1 MHFDIKCQSLI
12 SVLHGQTLA
21 RKVQWQKPADA
32 PAGKGEDR
40 SALRYE
46 ATYRQARFALYQ
58 QDGLQ
63 RNPSTGMDGS
73 SMWFVLAI
81 LDEQDSEFW
90 REVDS
95 NGSVSRL
102 YRLVQRRATPIDQ
115 IYAAIVDPVY
125 EQLDR
130 EAAEYRRENS
140 GWRASLRRFK
150 RTFVARFMS
159 VSSARA

>member
-1 MHFDIKCQSLI
+1 MHFDIECQSLI
-12 SVLHGQTLA
+12 SVLHGRTLA
-21 RKVQWQKPADA
+21 RKVQWQKPPDA
-32 PAGKGEDR
+32 PEGHRDDR

-46 ATYRQARFALYQ
+46 ATYQQARFALYQ
-58 QDGLQ
+58 QDCLQ
-63 RNPSTGMDGS
+63 RNPSTGTGGS

-81 LDEQDSEFW
+81 LDDQDSEFW

-102 YRLVQRRATPIDQ
+102 YRLVQRRATPIDK

-150 RTFVARFMS
+150 RAVVARFTS
-159 VSSARA
+159 VSWTRA

>member
-1 MHFDIKCQSLI
+1 
-12 SVLHGQTLA
+12 
-21 RKVQWQKPADA
+21 
-32 PAGKGEDR
+32 
-40 SALRYE
+40 
-46 ATYRQARFALYQ
+46 
-58 QDGLQ
+58 
-63 RNPSTGMDGS
+63 MDGS
-73 SMWFVLAI
+73 SIWFVLAI

-159 VSSARA
+159 MPSARA